1 MGRTRVCGKICH
13 DAEGPDCHCW
23 CGGLFHGSKGKAARE
38 AFAAE
43 FGEDPKGQVPDHD
56 ERAESF
62 AIALDRAVSASG
74 RAWEVLRRNVPPPK
88 KRTPALRRGLKR
100 LRSQLSLFDP
110 STPSENSHDPQDK
123 PPLR

>member
-43 FGEDPKGQVPDHD
+43 FGEDPKGELPDHD
-56 ERAESF
+56 GRAESF

-74 RAWEVLRRNVPPPK
+74 RAWKCSGATCRAKE
-88 KRTPALRRGLKR
+88 THAALRRGLKR
-100 LRSQLSLFDP
+100 LQSRTRRPFHSLGEFP
-110 STPSENSHDPQDK
+110 
-123 PPLR
+123 